1 MGGIREPPWVAA
13 LPAGLRGKPPYP
25 TVMAGDPAP
34 SDEAGGD
41 GSASSPAS
49 GDRTGADEPTF
60 EIPVRPERRF
70 PYDEGVTYEGS
81 TVFRLAPAAEHAE
94 SALVDLVESVL
105 RAGPYRFGDYYD
117 LPMPVYLVRDE
128 GTGDVFR
135 VSVRD
140 GRVGLHV
147 LPATEPSGL
156 RVFYERLVEQ
166 GDTEWQVDCRAEG

>member
-1 MGGIREPPWVAA
+1 
-13 LPAGLRGKPPYP
+13 
-25 TVMAGDPAP
+25 MAGNPAP
-34 SDEAGGD
+34 SDETGGD
-41 GSASSPAS
+41 GSAPSDAAS
-49 GDRTGADEPTF
+49 GDRTGTDEPTF

-81 TVFRLAPAAEHAE
+81 TVFRLAPAAERAE
-94 SALVDLVESVL
+94 DALVDLVEAVL
-105 RAGPYRFGDYYD
+105 ETGPYRFGDYYD

-156 RVFYERLVEQ
+156 RAFYERLVER
-166 GDTEWQVDCRAEG
+166 GDTEWRVDYRTEG